1 MRKKIVLDSYALLA
15 YLKKEDNY
23 QKVKEILSSPD
34 STIVMNELNIG
45 ESYYILARH
54 RGFEQADYF
63 IEVILPGLPITIS
76 SNSFEHIIMA
86 SRLKA
91 KYPISYVDCFVIAT
105 ALKEKA
111 VVLTGDPEFK
121 KAEEIVKI
129 HWL

>member
-23 QKVKEILSSPD
+23 QKVKEMLSSPD

-63 IEVILPGLPITIS
+63 IEVILQGLPITIS

-91 KYPISYVDCFVIAT
+91 KYPISYADCFVIAT